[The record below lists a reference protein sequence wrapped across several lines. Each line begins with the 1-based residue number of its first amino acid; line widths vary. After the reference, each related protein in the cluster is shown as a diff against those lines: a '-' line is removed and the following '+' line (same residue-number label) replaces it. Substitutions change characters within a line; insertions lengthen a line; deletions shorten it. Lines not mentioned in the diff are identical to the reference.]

1 MRGFRVERGAF
12 VAELDATERAAVA
25 AVVADVVDLLGV
37 ERPDGASADADRT
50 EVDRADDG
58 APLSALWVRSDDIEA
73 PRDAALHRLLPD
85 ASRDDPAVTAE
96 FRRLTEDD
104 LRRTKSERLVTL
116 WHLLA
121 SDPADGWP
129 AAALVVLPA
138 IAAGVAATLTDV
150 RLVLAERLGLS
161 DDESSDALYNE
172 LESDEPQPEVL
183 DARTAVRQYLGS
195 VYVALSWLQESL
207 VAAMLDELDRR

>member
-1 MRGFRVERGAF
+1 M
-12 VAELDATERAAVA
+12 
-25 AVVADVVDLLGV
+25 
-37 ERPDGASADADRT
+37 
-50 EVDRADDG
+50 
-58 APLSALWVRSDDIEA
+58 
-73 PRDAALHRLLPD
+73 
-85 ASRDDPAVTAE
+85 
-96 FRRLTEDD
+96 
-104 LRRTKSERLVTL
+104 
-116 WHLLA
+116 
-121 SDPADGWP
+121 
-129 AAALVVLPA
+129 
-138 IAAGVAATLTDV
+138 